1 MCARGVSLALLG
13 GPSTSPL
20 EAAEIGVVAQVAAS
34 HKIWAECP
42 KRGAFEIEV
51 QLGVP
56 YPISDSEWACSV
68 GLAGLHDRLRDQH
81 GNDSWQALALARR
94 LARMLL
100 EGFVEDGGKL
110 FVSRGGE
117 ALDVVRLFDGGF

>member
-1 MCARGVSLALLG
+1 
-13 GPSTSPL
+13 
-20 EAAEIGVVAQVAAS
+20 VVAQVAAS
-34 HKIWAECP
+34 RKIWAECP

-68 GLAGLHDRLRDQH
+68 GLAGLHERLRDQH
-81 GNDSWQALALARR
+81 GNDSWQSLMLAQG

-110 FVSRGGE
+110 FVSRAGE
-117 ALDVVRLFDGGF
+117 ALDLVRFFGRGF